1 MAKKLLDC
9 PTENIEPRSLG
20 PSNTMSES
28 SSNPTRTA
36 RQIDIGNVNIGNF
49 QVGSISGTKY
59 NDFNANGRPDPG
71 EVPIPNWQIY
81 LDLNNNGQPE
91 FNEPSTLTNPQG
103 NYIFANLPPGTY
115 QVREVQQPNF
125 RQTTPNPAPIT
136 ITSGTNAGNIN
147 FGNNFNAGTIAGTK
161 FNDINNNSSR
171 DPGEQ
176 GLANWQIY
184 LDLNRNNRLD
194 GVEPVTL
201 TNLEGNY
208 AFVNIPA
215 DTYLVRE
222 VQQPGFRQTTPDP
235 GPVNVTSNATVN
247 NINFGNVFFVGS
259 ISGFK
264 FNDLNAN
271 SVRDATDPPLTNWPI
286 YIDLN
291 ANSSFDPGEPNTI
304 TNPQGNYTFANVS
317 PGRYLVRE
325 VQQPGWVQTTPNPGP
340 IDIIGNT
347 NVVGVNFG
355 NNFPTG
361 SISGFKFNDL
371 NANGI
376 NEPTEPRV
384 ANWPIYLDLNNNGG
398 LDPNEPSTLTNPQGN
413 FSFINL
419 SQGTYLVREVPQP
432 GFRQT
437 TPNPTPIAV
446 GNGTNATNLSFG
458 NVLVTGT
465 ISGVK
470 FNDFNANG
478 RLDPG
483 EPPIANTQIY
493 IDLNNNSSL
502 DPGEASTLSDVQGNY
517 SFRNVPVGSYVVR
530 EVPPPGFIL
539 TTPPAVVVVS
549 ADIRASSIDLLTGD
563 LLTGDTEDRS
573 AKSLKGDPRTDAS
586 KYAAE
591 PAGNIG
597 ADSLLSS
604 QGRDIY
610 RISDFWSDGSFANL
624 GNIPNFEQQNVGLNL
639 NAEINQIVKGNELIN
654 SAIAHSVVPMGVRDF
669 PVI

>member
-1 MAKKLLDC
+1 
-9 PTENIEPRSLG
+9 
-20 PSNTMSES
+20 MSES
-28 SSNPTRTA
+28 TPTRIA
-36 RQIDIGNVNIGNF
+36 SQIDIGNVNIGNF

-59 NDFNANGRPDPG
+59 NDFNANGLPDPG

-91 FNEPSTLTNPQG
+91 FNEPSTVTNAQG

-161 FNDINNNSSR
+161 FNDINSNTLR

-194 GVEPVTL
+194 ADEPFTL
-201 TNLEGNY
+201 TNVEGNY

-222 VQQPGFRQTTPDP
+222 VQQPGFLQTTPDP
-235 GPVNVTSNATVN
+235 GPVNVTSNTTVN

-259 ISGFK
+259 ISGVK

-271 SVRDATDPPLTNWPI
+271 SVRDATDPPLANWPI
-286 YIDLN
+286 YLDLN
-291 ANSSFDPGEPNTI
+291 GNSSFDPGEPNTI

-317 PGRYLVRE
+317 SGRYLVRE

-340 IDIIGNT
+340 IDITGNT
-347 NVVGVNFG
+347 NAVGVNFG

-384 ANWPIYLDLNNNGG
+384 ANWPIYLDFNNNGS
-398 LDPNEPSTLTNPQGN
+398 LDPGEPSTLTNPEGN

-419 SQGTYLVREVPQP
+419 PQGTYVAREVPQP

-437 TPNPTPIAV
+437 TPNPTPITV

-502 DPGEASTLSDVQGNY
+502 DPGEASTLSDLQGNY

-530 EVPPPGFIL
+530 EVQPPGFIQ

-549 ADIRASSIDLLTGD
+549 AEIGASSIDLVTGEAE
-563 LLTGDTEDRS
+563 GRA
-573 AKSLKGDPRTDAS
+573 AKSLKGDPLTDTNS
-586 KYAAE
+586 YTEPE
-591 PAGNIG
+591 PAGNMG
-597 ADSLLSS
+597 ADSLLLS
-604 QGRDIY
+604 QGRDSDQ
-610 RISDFWSDGSFANL
+610 ISKFLSDGFFANL
-624 GNIPNFEQQNVGLNL
+624 GNIPNFGQQNVGLEP
-639 NAEINQIVKGNELIN
+639 NAQVGNFVNTNELDN
-654 SAIAHSVVPMGVRDF
+654 GVIADWFVPMGVSNF
-669 PVI
+669 PVK

>member
-1 MAKKLLDC
+1 
-9 PTENIEPRSLG
+9 
-20 PSNTMSES
+20 MSES
-28 SSNPTRTA
+28 VNDIKTA
-36 RQIDIGNVNIGNF
+36 SQLDIGNVNIGNF
-49 QVGSISGTKY
+49 QVGSIGGTKY

-71 EVPIPNWQIY
+71 DVPIPNWQIY
-81 LDLNNNGQPE
+81 LDINNNGRVD
-91 FNEPSTLTNPQG
+91 FNEPSTLTNGQG
-103 NYIFANLPPGTY
+103 NYIFVNLPPGTY

-161 FNDINNNSSR
+161 FNDINSNAR
-171 DPGEQ
+171 LDPGEPP
-176 GLANWQIY
+176 LANWQIY
-184 LDLNRNNRLD
+184 LDLNRNGRLD
-194 GVEPVTL
+194 GGEPNTI

-235 GPVNVTSNATVN
+235 GPINVTSNATIG

-259 ISGFK
+259 ISGLK
-264 FNDLNAN
+264 YNDLNAN
-271 SVRDATDPPLTNWPI
+271 SVRDATDPPLANWQI

-291 ANSSFDPGEPNTI
+291 ANGRLDPGEPNTI

-325 VQQPGWVQTTPNPGP
+325 VQQPGWVQTTPNPGA
-340 IDIIGNT
+340 IDITGNT
-347 NVVGVNFG
+347 NAVGVNFG

-376 NEPTEPRV
+376 NEPAEPRV
-384 ANWPIYLDLNNNGG
+384 ANWPIYIDLNNNNSQ
-398 LDPNEPSTLTNPQGN
+398 DANEPQTLTNPQGN

-419 SQGTYLVREVPQP
+419 PQGTYFVREVPQP

-437 TPNPTPIAV
+437 TPNPTPLTV
-446 GNGTNATNLSFG
+446 GNGTNATNISFG
-458 NVLVTGT
+458 NVLVTGN

-483 EPPIANTQIY
+483 EPPIASQQIY

-502 DPGEASTLSDVQGNY
+502 DPGEANTFSDSQGNY
-517 SFRNVPVGSYVVR
+517 SFRNVPVGSYVLR
-530 EVPPPGFIL
+530 EVPRPGFIQ
-539 TTPPAVVVVS
+539 TTAPALVVVS
-549 ADIRASSIDLLTGD
+549 AEIRARSIDLLTGD
-563 LLTGDTEDRS
+563 VEGKS
-573 AKSLKGDPRTDAS
+573 AKSLKGDLLTDAS
-586 KYAAE
+586 NYEGEVSAAGKFE
-591 PAGNIG
+591 
-597 ADSLLSS
+597 ADSLLLAQS
-604 QGRDIY
+604 QTSD
-610 RISDFWSDGSFANL
+610 RIGGVLVDRSLTNL
-624 GNIPNFEQQNVGLNL
+624 GDVPNFGQQDINLNL
-639 NAEINQIVKGNELIN
+639 NAESREFVKANLSLN
-654 SAIAHSVVPMGVRDF
+654 TPHFPAITSTRDF
-669 PVI
+669 KIA

>member
-1 MAKKLLDC
+1 M
-9 PTENIEPRSLG
+9 TE
-20 PSNTMSES
+20 

-36 RQIDIGNVNIGNF
+36 SQIDIGNVNIGNF
-49 QVGSISGTKY
+49 QVGSISGNKY
-59 NDFNANGRPDPG
+59 NDFNANGRPDG
-71 EVPIPNWQIY
+71 SDVPIPNWQIY
-81 LDLNNNGQPE
+81 LDLNNNNRIDGG
-91 FNEPSTLTNPQG
+91 EPSTLTNAQG

-136 ITSGTNAGNIN
+136 ITSGTNASNIN

-161 FNDINNNSSR
+161 FNDINSNAR
-171 DPGEQ
+171 LDPGEPP
-176 GLANWQIY
+176 LANWQIY

-194 GVEPVTL
+194 GGEPSTI
-201 TNLEGNY
+201 TNLQGNY

-215 DTYLVRE
+215 NTYLVRE

-235 GPVNVTSNATVN
+235 GPVNVTSNVTTTD
-247 NINFGNVFFVGS
+247 INFGNVFFVGS
-259 ISGFK
+259 ISGLK
-264 FNDLNAN
+264 YNDLNAN
-271 SVRDATDPPLTNWPI
+271 SVRDATDPPLVNWQI
-286 YIDLN
+286 YLDLN
-291 ANSSFDPGEPNTI
+291 ANNRLDPGEPNTI

-325 VQQPGWVQTTPNPGP
+325 VQQPGWIQTTPNPGS
-340 IDIIGNT
+340 IDITGNT
-347 NVVGVNFG
+347 NAVGVNFG

-371 NANGI
+371 NANGV

-384 ANWPIYLDLNNNGG
+384 ANWPIYLDTNNNNVR
-398 LDPNEPSTLTNPQGN
+398 DPNEPSTLTNPQGN

-419 SQGTYLVREVPQP
+419 PQGIYSVREVPQP

-493 IDLNNNSSL
+493 IDLNNNSRL
-502 DPGEASTLSDVQGNY
+502 DPGEASNFSDSQGNY
-517 SFRNVPVGSYVVR
+517 SFRNVPVGSYIIR
-530 EVPPPGFIL
+530 EVPPPGFIQ
-539 TTPPAVVVVS
+539 TTPPALVVVS
-549 ADIRASSIDLLTGD
+549 ADVRASSIDLLTGD
-563 LLTGDTEDRS
+563 PESRSVAGRKPS
-573 AKSLKGDPRTDAS
+573 AKSLKGDPLTDAS
-586 KYAAE
+586 YGGE
-591 PAGNIG
+591 PVGNMG
-597 ADSLLSS
+597 ADTSLAIA
-604 QGRDIY
+604 GRDSY
-610 RISDFWSDGSFANL
+610 QISDLLLDRPAANV
-624 GNIPNFEQQNVGLNL
+624 GNIPNFGQQNVIW
-639 NAEINQIVKGNELIN
+639 EPSPQIAGFVKTNELIN
-654 SAIAHSVVPMGVRDF
+654 WDLETRSGR
-669 PVI
+669 

>member
-1 MAKKLLDC
+1 
-9 PTENIEPRSLG
+9 LG
-20 PSNTMSES
+20 PSNTMSEF
-28 SSNPTRTA
+28 RTA
-36 RQIDIGNVNIGNF
+36 SQIDIGNVNIGNF

-59 NDFNANGRPDPG
+59 NDLNANGRPDPG
-71 EVPIPNWQIY
+71 EFPIPNWQIY
-81 LDLNNNGQPE
+81 LDLNNNSQPE

-125 RQTTPNPAPIT
+125 RQTTPNPSPIT
-136 ITSGTNAGNIN
+136 ITSGTNVGNIN
-147 FGNNFNAGTIAGTK
+147 FGNNFTAGTITGTK
-161 FNDINNNSSR
+161 FNDINNNSSP
-171 DPGEQ
+171 DPGEP

-194 GVEPVTL
+194 GGEPFTL
-201 TNLEGNY
+201 TNVRGKY

-215 DTYLVRE
+215 NTYLVRE

-247 NINFGNVFFVGS
+247 NINFGNIFFLGS

-271 SVRDATDPPLTNWPI
+271 SVRDATDPPLANWQI

-291 ANSSFDPGEPNTI
+291 GNGSLEPGEPNTI
-304 TNPQGNYTFANVS
+304 TNPQGNYTFANV
-317 PGRYLVRE
+317 PQGRYLVRE

-347 NVVGVNFG
+347 NAVGVSFG
-355 NNFPTG
+355 NNFPIG

-376 NEPTEPRV
+376 KEPTEPTV
-384 ANWPIYLDLNNNGG
+384 ANWPIYLDLNNSGAP
-398 LDPNEPSTLTNPQGN
+398 DSNEPSTLTNPQGN

-419 SQGTYLVREVPQP
+419 PQGTYLVREVPQP

-437 TPNPTPIAV
+437 TPNPTPIIV
-446 GNGTNATNLSFG
+446 GNGTNATNISFG

-470 FNDFNANG
+470 FNDLNANG

-483 EPPIANTQIY
+483 EPPIASSTIY

-530 EVPPPGFIL
+530 QVPPPGFIL
-539 TTPPAVVVVS
+539 TTPPTVVVVS
-549 ADIRASSIDLLTGD
+549 AQIRASSIDLVTADAEG
-563 LLTGDTEDRS
+563 GS
-573 AKSLKGDPRTDAS
+573 AKFWKGDPLTDAS
-586 KYAAE
+586 NYAGPE
-591 PAGNIG
+591 PAGYMG
-597 ADSLLSS
+597 ADSLLLSEGPDS
-604 QGRDIY
+604 D
-610 RISDFWSDGSFANL
+610 RISAFLVDRSVANL
-624 GNIPNFEQQNVGLNL
+624 GNIPNWRPQNFGLDT
-639 NAEINQIVKGNELIN
+639 NAQISEFVKKDELIKGGIGN
-654 SAIAHSVVPMGVRDF
+654 SVSTVGARDF
-669 PVI
+669 SVI

>member
-1 MAKKLLDC
+1 M
-9 PTENIEPRSLG
+9 T
-20 PSNTMSES
+20 ES
-28 SSNPTRTA
+28 SIPTRTA
-36 RQIDIGNVNIGNF
+36 SQIDIGNVNIGNF
-49 QVGSISGTKY
+49 QVGSISGNKY
-59 NDFNANGRPDPG
+59 NDFNANGRPDLP

-81 LDLNNNGQPE
+81 LDLNNNDRLD
-91 FNEPSTLTNPQG
+91 FNEPSTVTNAQG
-103 NYIFANLPPGTY
+103 NYTFANLPPGTY

-136 ITSGTNAGNIN
+136 INSGTFAGNIN

-161 FNDINNNSSR
+161 FNDINSNGSQ

-176 GLANWQIY
+176 PLANWQIY

-194 GVEPVTL
+194 GGEPVTL
-201 TNLEGNY
+201 TNFQGNY

-235 GPVNVTSNATVN
+235 GPINVTSNANIN
-247 NINFGNVFFVGS
+247 NVNFGNVFFVGS
-259 ISGFK
+259 ISGIK
-264 FNDLNAN
+264 YNDLNAN
-271 SVRDATDPPLTNWPI
+271 SIRDATDPPLANWQI
-286 YIDLN
+286 YLDLN
-291 ANSSFDPGEPNTI
+291 GNNSLDPGEPNTI
-304 TNPQGNYTFANVS
+304 TNPQGNYTFGNVS

-325 VQQPGWVQTTPNPGP
+325 VQQPGWVQTTPNPGA
-340 IDIIGNT
+340 IDITGNT
-347 NVVGVNFG
+347 NAVGVNFG

-384 ANWPIYLDLNNNGG
+384 ANWPIYIDLNNNNAP
-398 LDPNEPSTLTNPQGN
+398 DPNEPSTLTNPQGN

-419 SQGTYLVREVPQP
+419 PQGTYFVREVPQP

-437 TPNPTPIAV
+437 TPSPTPITV

-478 RLDPG
+478 RLDAG

-502 DPGEASTLSDVQGNY
+502 DPGEASTLSDSQGNY
-517 SFRNVPVGSYVVR
+517 SFRNVPVGSYVIR
-530 EVPPPGFIL
+530 EVQPPGFIQ

-549 ADIRASSIDLLTGD
+549 SDVRASSIDLLTGEAE
-563 LLTGDTEDRS
+563 GRS
-573 AKSLKGDPRTDAS
+573 AKSLNGDSLTDGGNSAG
-586 KYAAE
+586 AE
-591 PAGNIG
+591 PEGLMP
-597 ADSLLSS
+597 ADNLLSS
-604 QGRDIY
+604 AGRAIY
-610 RISDFWSDGSFANL
+610 PISDFLVDRQAASL
-624 GNIPNFEQQNVGLNL
+624 GNLPNLVQQNVGREL
-639 NAEINQIVKGNELIN
+639 NAQVGEFVNKNELIN
-654 SAIAHSVVPMGVRDF
+654 WNLGNSFVPSGARDLSVM
-669 PVI
+669 

>member
-1 MAKKLLDC
+1 LAKKLLDC

-28 SSNPTRTA
+28 STRTA
-36 RQIDIGNVNIGNF
+36 SQIDIGNVNIGNF

-115 QVREVQQPNF
+115 QAREVQQSNF

-161 FNDINNNSSR
+161 FNDINSNSSR

-194 GVEPVTL
+194 GDEPVTF
-201 TNLEGNY
+201 TNVEGNY

-222 VQQPGFRQTTPDP
+222 VQQPGFLQTTPDP

-271 SVRDATDPPLTNWPI
+271 SVRDATDPPLANWPI
-286 YIDLN
+286 YLDLN
-291 ANSSFDPGEPNTI
+291 GNGSFDPGEPNTI

-325 VQQPGWVQTTPNPGP
+325 VQQPGWIQTTPNPGP
-340 IDIIGNT
+340 IDITGNT
-347 NVVGVNFG
+347 NAVGVNFG

-384 ANWPIYLDLNNNGG
+384 ANWPIYLDFNNNGS
-398 LDPNEPSTLTNPQGN
+398 LDPGEPSTLTNPEGN

-419 SQGTYLVREVPQP
+419 PQGTYVVREVPQP

-437 TPNPTPIAV
+437 TPNPTPITV

-483 EPPIANTQIY
+483 EPPIANTPIY

-549 ADIRASSIDLLTGD
+549 ADIRASSIDVVTGEA
-563 LLTGDTEDRS
+563 EDRP
-573 AKSLKGDPRTDAS
+573 AKSLKGDPLTDGS
-586 KYAAE
+586 SYAGPE
-591 PAGNIG
+591 PAAKIG
-597 ADSLLSS
+597 ADSLLSIA
-604 QGRDIY
+604 GRDIY
-610 RISDFWSDGSFANL
+610 PISDFLVDRPAANL
-624 GNIPNFEQQNVGLNL
+624 GNIPNFGQQNVGREPNTQVGEFV
-639 NAEINQIVKGNELIN
+639 NKNELIN
-654 SAIAHSVVPMGVRDF
+654 WNLGNSFVPLGARDLSVM
-669 PVI
+669 

>member
-1 MAKKLLDC
+1 M
-9 PTENIEPRSLG
+9 TE
-20 PSNTMSES
+20 

-36 RQIDIGNVNIGNF
+36 SQIDIGNVNIGNF
-49 QVGSISGTKY
+49 QVGSISGNKY
-59 NDFNANGRPDPG
+59 NDFNANGRPDG
-71 EVPIPNWQIY
+71 SDVPIPNWQIY
-81 LDLNNNGQPE
+81 LDLNNNNRIDGG
-91 FNEPSTLTNPQG
+91 EPSTLTNAQG

-136 ITSGTNAGNIN
+136 ITSGTNASNIN

-161 FNDINNNSSR
+161 FNDINSNAR
-171 DPGEQ
+171 LDPGEPP
-176 GLANWQIY
+176 LANWQIY

-194 GVEPVTL
+194 GGEPSTI
-201 TNLEGNY
+201 TNLQGNY

-215 DTYLVRE
+215 NTYLVRE

-235 GPVNVTSNATVN
+235 GPVNVTSNVTTTD
-247 NINFGNVFFVGS
+247 INFGNVFFVGS
-259 ISGFK
+259 ISGLK
-264 FNDLNAN
+264 YNDLNAN
-271 SVRDATDPPLTNWPI
+271 SVRDATDPNRL
-286 YIDLN
+286 
-291 ANSSFDPGEPNTI
+291 DPGEPNTI

-325 VQQPGWVQTTPNPGP
+325 VQQPGWIQTTPNPGS
-340 IDIIGNT
+340 IDITGNT
-347 NVVGVNFG
+347 NAVGVNFG

-371 NANGI
+371 NANGV

-384 ANWPIYLDLNNNGG
+384 ANWPIYLDTNNNNVR
-398 LDPNEPSTLTNPQGN
+398 DPNEPSTLTNPQGN

-419 SQGTYLVREVPQP
+419 PQGIYSVREVPQP

-493 IDLNNNSSL
+493 IDLNNNSRL
-502 DPGEASTLSDVQGNY
+502 DPGEASNFSDSQGNY
-517 SFRNVPVGSYVVR
+517 SFRNVPVGSYIIR
-530 EVPPPGFIL
+530 EVPPPGFIQ
-539 TTPPAVVVVS
+539 TTPPALVVVS
-549 ADIRASSIDLLTGD
+549 ADVRASSIDLLTGD
-563 LLTGDTEDRS
+563 PESRSVAGRKPS
-573 AKSLKGDPRTDAS
+573 AKSLKGDPLTDAS
-586 KYAAE
+586 YGGE
-591 PAGNIG
+591 PVGNMG
-597 ADSLLSS
+597 ADTSLAIA
-604 QGRDIY
+604 GRDSY
-610 RISDFWSDGSFANL
+610 QISDLLLDRPAANV
-624 GNIPNFEQQNVGLNL
+624 GNIPNFGQQNVIW
-639 NAEINQIVKGNELIN
+639 EPSPQIAGFVKTNELIN
-654 SAIAHSVVPMGVRDF
+654 WDLETRSGR
-669 PVI
+669 

>member
-1 MAKKLLDC
+1 M
-9 PTENIEPRSLG
+9 TE
-20 PSNTMSES
+20 

-36 RQIDIGNVNIGNF
+36 SQIDIGNVNIGNF
-49 QVGSISGTKY
+49 QVGSISGNKY

-71 EVPIPNWQIY
+71 DVPIPNWQIY
-81 LDLNNNGQPE
+81 LDLNNNSRLDV
-91 FNEPSTLTNPQG
+91 NEPSTLTNAQG
-103 NYIFANLPPGTY
+103 NYVFANLPPGTY

-161 FNDINNNSSR
+161 FNDINSNGR
-171 DPGEQ
+171 QDPGEQ
-176 GLANWQIY
+176 PLANWQIY

-194 GVEPVTL
+194 GGEPSTI
-201 TNLEGNY
+201 TNLQGNY

-235 GPVNVTSNATVN
+235 GPINVTSNAAIGNV
-247 NINFGNVFFVGS
+247 NFGNVFFVGS
-259 ISGFK
+259 ISGLK
-264 FNDLNAN
+264 YNDLNAN
-271 SVRDATDPPLTNWPI
+271 SVRDATDPPLVNWQI
-286 YIDLN
+286 YLDLN
-291 ANSSFDPGEPNTI
+291 ANNRLDPGEPNTI
-304 TNPQGNYTFANVS
+304 TNPQGNYTFGNVS

-325 VQQPGWVQTTPNPGP
+325 VQQPGWIQTTPNPGA
-340 IDIIGNT
+340 IDITGNT
-347 NVVGVNFG
+347 NAVGVNFG

-371 NANGI
+371 NSNGV

-384 ANWPIYLDLNNNGG
+384 ANWPIYIDTNNNNVR
-398 LDPNEPSTLTNPQGN
+398 DPNEPSTLTNPQGN

-419 SQGTYLVREVPQP
+419 PQGIYSVREVPQP

-478 RLDPG
+478 RLDAG

-493 IDLNNNSSL
+493 IDLNNNSRL
-502 DPGEASTLSDVQGNY
+502 DPGEASTLSDSQGNY
-517 SFRNVPVGSYVVR
+517 SFRNVPVGSYVIR
-530 EVPPPGFIL
+530 EVPPPGFIQ
-539 TTPPAVVVVS
+539 TTPPAIVVVS
-549 ADIRASSIDLLTGD
+549 ADVRASSIDLLTGD
-563 LLTGDTEDRS
+563 GESRA
-573 AKSLKGDPRTDAS
+573 AKSLKGDPLTDAS
-586 KYAAE
+586 SYTDPQDAANLE
-591 PAGNIG
+591 T
-597 ADSLLSS
+597 DSLVSSLS
-604 QGRDIY
+604 RDIY
-610 RISDFWSDGSFANL
+610 SISDLLLDRPVANL
-624 GNIPNFEQQNVGLNL
+624 GNLPNFGQQNVLWEPNT
-639 NAEINQIVKGNELIN
+639 QIAGFVNRNELIN
-654 SAIAHSVVPMGVRDF
+654 WVLETRSGR
-669 PVI
+669 

>member
-1 MAKKLLDC
+1 
-9 PTENIEPRSLG
+9 
-20 PSNTMSES
+20 MSEFI
-28 SSNPTRTA
+28 TA
-36 RQIDIGNVNIGNF
+36 SQIDIGNVNIGNF

-59 NDFNANGRPDPG
+59 NDLNANGRPDPG

-81 LDLNNNGQPE
+81 LDLNNNSQPE
-91 FNEPSTLTNPQG
+91 FNEPSTLTNPEG

-125 RQTTPNPAPIT
+125 RQTTPNPSPIT
-136 ITSGTNAGNIN
+136 ITSGTNVGNIN

-161 FNDINNNSSR
+161 FNDINNNSSP
-171 DPGEQ
+171 DPGEP

-194 GVEPVTL
+194 GDEPFTF
-201 TNLEGNY
+201 TNVQGNY

-215 DTYLVRE
+215 NTYWVRE

-235 GPVNVTSNATVN
+235 GPVNVTPNATVN

-271 SVRDATDPPLTNWPI
+271 TVRDATDPPLANWPI

-291 ANSSFDPGEPNTI
+291 ANGSLDPGEPNTI
-304 TNPQGNYTFANVS
+304 TNLQGNYTFANVS

-325 VQQPGWVQTTPNPGP
+325 VQQPGWVQTTPNPAP

-347 NVVGVNFG
+347 NAVGVYFG
-355 NNFPTG
+355 NNLPTG

-376 NEPTEPRV
+376 NEPTEPIV
-384 ANWPIYLDLNNNGG
+384 ANWPIYLDLNNNGAP
-398 LDPNEPSTLTNPQGN
+398 DPNEPSTLTNPQGN

-419 SQGTYLVREVPQP
+419 PQGTYLVREVPQP

-437 TPNPTPIAV
+437 TPNPTPITV

-465 ISGVK
+465 IAGVK
-470 FNDFNANG
+470 FNDLNANG
-478 RLDPG
+478 RLRSRGTADRQLCYLHRP
-483 EPPIANTQIY
+483 Q
-493 IDLNNNSSL
+493 
-502 DPGEASTLSDVQGNY
+502 QQQQ
-517 SFRNVPVGSYVVR
+517 FRSG
-530 EVPPPGFIL
+530 
-539 TTPPAVVVVS
+539 
-549 ADIRASSIDLLTGD
+549 
-563 LLTGDTEDRS
+563 
-573 AKSLKGDPRTDAS
+573 
-586 KYAAE
+586 
-591 PAGNIG
+591 
-597 ADSLLSS
+597 
-604 QGRDIY
+604 
-610 RISDFWSDGSFANL
+610 
-624 GNIPNFEQQNVGLNL
+624 
-639 NAEINQIVKGNELIN
+639 
-654 SAIAHSVVPMGVRDF
+654 
-669 PVI
+669 

>member
-1 MAKKLLDC
+1 
-9 PTENIEPRSLG
+9 
-20 PSNTMSES
+20 MSES
-28 SSNPTRTA
+28 RTA
-36 RQIDIGNVNIGNF
+36 SQIDIGNVNIGNF

-81 LDLNNNGQPE
+81 LDLNNNGQPD

-161 FNDINNNSSR
+161 FNDINNNSNR

-194 GVEPVTL
+194 GGEPFTF
-201 TNLEGNY
+201 TNVQGNY

-235 GPVNVTSNATVN
+235 DPVNVTSNATVN

-259 ISGFK
+259 ISGLK
-264 FNDLNAN
+264 YNDLNAN
-271 SVRDATDPPLTNWPI
+271 SVRDATDPPLANWPI

-291 ANSSFDPGEPNTI
+291 GNGSFDPGEP
-304 TNPQGNYTFANVS
+304 
-317 PGRYLVRE
+317 
-325 VQQPGWVQTTPNPGP
+325 
-340 IDIIGNT
+340 NT

-398 LDPNEPSTLTNPQGN
+398 RDPNEPSTLTNPQGN

-419 SQGTYLVREVPQP
+419 PQGIYVVREVPQP

-437 TPNPTPIAV
+437 TPNPTPITV

-493 IDLNNNSSL
+493 IDLNNNSRL

-517 SFRNVPVGSYVVR
+517 TFRNVPVGSYVVR
-530 EVPPPGFIL
+530 EVQPPGFIQ

-549 ADIRASSIDLLTGD
+549 ADIRASSIDLLTGEAE
-563 LLTGDTEDRS
+563 GRS
-573 AKSLKGDPRTDAS
+573 AESLKGDPLTDAS
-586 KYAAE
+586 NYAGE
-591 PAGNIG
+591 PAANMGV
-597 ADSLLSS
+597 DSLLSS
-604 QGRDIY
+604 QGHDSY
-610 RISDFWSDGSFANL
+610 RISDFFVDRPVGDL
-624 GNIPNFEQQNVGLNL
+624 GNIPNIGPQNVGLDTNS
-639 NAEINQIVKGNELIN
+639 QIGEFVNKSELIKGAIGN
-654 SAIAHSVVPMGVRDF
+654 SVSTVGPRDF
-669 PVI
+669 SVI

>member
-1 MAKKLLDC
+1 MG
-9 PTENIEPRSLG
+9 PT
-20 PSNTMSES
+20 NTMTE

-36 RQIDIGNVNIGNF
+36 SQIDIGNVNIGNF
-49 QVGSISGTKY
+49 QVGSISGNKY
-59 NDFNANGRPDPG
+59 NDFNANGRPDG
-71 EVPIPNWQIY
+71 SDVPIPNWQIY
-81 LDLNNNGQPE
+81 LDLNNNNRIDGG
-91 FNEPSTLTNPQG
+91 EPSTLTNAQG

-136 ITSGTNAGNIN
+136 ITSGTNASNIN

-161 FNDINNNSSR
+161 FNDINSNAR
-171 DPGEQ
+171 LDPGEPP
-176 GLANWQIY
+176 LANWQIY

-194 GVEPVTL
+194 GGEPSTI
-201 TNLEGNY
+201 TNLQGNY

-215 DTYLVRE
+215 NTYLVRE

-235 GPVNVTSNATVN
+235 GPVNVTSNVTTTD
-247 NINFGNVFFVGS
+247 INFGNVFFVGS
-259 ISGFK
+259 ISGLK
-264 FNDLNAN
+264 YNDLNAN
-271 SVRDATDPPLTNWPI
+271 SVRDATDPPLVNWQI
-286 YIDLN
+286 YLDLN
-291 ANSSFDPGEPNTI
+291 ANNRLDPGEPNTI

-325 VQQPGWVQTTPNPGP
+325 VQQPGWIQTTPNPGS
-340 IDIIGNT
+340 IDITGNT
-347 NVVGVNFG
+347 NAVGVNFG

-371 NANGI
+371 NANGV

-384 ANWPIYLDLNNNGG
+384 ANWPIYLDTNNNNVR
-398 LDPNEPSTLTNPQGN
+398 DPNEPSTLTNPQGN

-419 SQGTYLVREVPQP
+419 PQGIYSVREVPQP

-493 IDLNNNSSL
+493 IDLNNNSRL
-502 DPGEASTLSDVQGNY
+502 DPGEASNFSDSQGNY
-517 SFRNVPVGSYVVR
+517 SFRNVPVGSYIIR
-530 EVPPPGFIL
+530 EVPPPGFIQ
-539 TTPPAVVVVS
+539 TTPPALVVVS
-549 ADIRASSIDLLTGD
+549 ADVRASSIDLLTGD
-563 LLTGDTEDRS
+563 PESRSVAGRKPS
-573 AKSLKGDPRTDAS
+573 AKSLKGDPLTDAS
-586 KYAAE
+586 YGGE
-591 PAGNIG
+591 PVGNMG
-597 ADSLLSS
+597 ADTSLAIA
-604 QGRDIY
+604 GRDSY
-610 RISDFWSDGSFANL
+610 QISDLLLDRPAANV
-624 GNIPNFEQQNVGLNL
+624 GNLPNFGQQNVIW
-639 NAEINQIVKGNELIN
+639 EPSPQIAGFVKTNELIN
-654 SAIAHSVVPMGVRDF
+654 WDLETRSGR
-669 PVI
+669 

>member
-1 MAKKLLDC
+1 MTK
-9 PTENIEPRSLG
+9 
-20 PSNTMSES
+20 S
-28 SSNPTRTA
+28 SIPTRTA
-36 RQIDIGNVNIGNF
+36 SQIDIGNVNIGNF

-59 NDFNANGRPDPG
+59 NDFNANGLPDPG

-161 FNDINNNSSR
+161 FNDINSNGSQ

-176 GLANWQIY
+176 PLANWQIY

-194 GVEPVTL
+194 GGEPSTV
-201 TNLEGNY
+201 TNLQGNY

-222 VQQPGFRQTTPDP
+222 VQQPGFIQTTPDP
-235 GPVNVTSNATVN
+235 GPIEVTSNANIN
-247 NINFGNVFFVGS
+247 NVNFGNVFFVGS
-259 ISGFK
+259 ISGIK
-264 FNDLNAN
+264 YNDLNAN
-271 SVRDATDPPLTNWPI
+271 SIRDATDPPLANWQI
-286 YIDLN
+286 YLDLN
-291 ANSSFDPGEPNTI
+291 GNNSLDPGEPNTI
-304 TNPQGNYTFANVS
+304 TNPEGNYTFGNVS

-325 VQQPGWVQTTPNPGP
+325 VQQPGWVQTTPNPGA
-340 IDIIGNT
+340 IDITGNT
-347 NVVGVNFG
+347 NAVGVNFG

-384 ANWPIYLDLNNNGG
+384 ANWPIYIDLNNNNAN
-398 LDPNEPSTLTNPQGN
+398 DPNEPSTLTNPQGN

-419 SQGTYLVREVPQP
+419 PQGTYFVREVPQP

-437 TPNPTPIAV
+437 TPSPTPITV

-478 RLDPG
+478 RLDAG

-502 DPGEASTLSDVQGNY
+502 DPGEASTLSDSQGNY
-517 SFRNVPVGSYVVR
+517 SFRNVPVGSYVIR
-530 EVPPPGFIL
+530 EVQPPGFIQ

-549 ADIRASSIDLLTGD
+549 SDVRGSSIDLLTGEAE
-563 LLTGDTEDRS
+563 GRS
-573 AKSLKGDPRTDAS
+573 AKSLNGDSLTDGGNSAG
-586 KYAAE
+586 AE
-591 PAGNIG
+591 PEALMA

-604 QGRDIY
+604 AGRAIY
-610 RISDFWSDGSFANL
+610 PISDFLVDRQAASL
-624 GNIPNFEQQNVGLNL
+624 GNLPNLVQQNVGREL
-639 NAEINQIVKGNELIN
+639 NAQVGEFVNKNELIN
-654 SAIAHSVVPMGVRDF
+654 WNLGNSFVPSGARDLSVM
-669 PVI
+669 

>member
-1 MAKKLLDC
+1 LA
-9 PTENIEPRSLG
+9 I
-20 PSNTMSES
+20 
-28 SSNPTRTA
+28 
-36 RQIDIGNVNIGNF
+36 
-49 QVGSISGTKY
+49 SILAT
-59 NDFNANGRPDPG
+59 
-71 EVPIPNWQIY
+71 
-81 LDLNNNGQPE
+81 
-91 FNEPSTLTNPQG
+91 TLTQG
-103 NYIFANLPPGTY
+103 LT
-115 QVREVQQPNF
+115 
-125 RQTTPNPAPIT
+125 
-136 ITSGTNAGNIN
+136 
-147 FGNNFNAGTIAGTK
+147 GTK
-161 FNDINNNSSR
+161 FNDINNNSSP
-171 DPGEQ
+171 DPGEP

-194 GVEPVTL
+194 GGEPFTF
-201 TNLEGNY
+201 TNVQGKY

-215 DTYLVRE
+215 NTYWVRE

-271 SVRDATDPPLTNWPI
+271 SVRDATDPPLANWQI

-291 ANSSFDPGEPNTI
+291 GNGRVDPGEPNTI

-347 NVVGVNFG
+347 NAVGVSFG

-361 SISGFKFNDL
+361 SISGFKFNDF

-376 NEPTEPRV
+376 KEPTEPTV
-384 ANWPIYLDLNNNGG
+384 ANWPIYLDLNNNGAP
-398 LDPNEPSTLTNPQGN
+398 DPNEPSTLTNPQGN

-419 SQGTYLVREVPQP
+419 PQGTYSVREVQQP

-437 TPNPTPIAV
+437 TPNPTPITV
-446 GNGTNATNLSFG
+446 TNGTNATNLSFG

-478 RLDPG
+478 RLEPG
-483 EPPIANTQIY
+483 EPPIASSPIY

-517 SFRNVPVGSYVVR
+517 SFRNVPVGSYVIR

-539 TTPPAVVVVS
+539 TTPPRVVVVS
-549 ADIRASSIDLLTGD
+549 AEVRASSIEWVTPDAEGW
-563 LLTGDTEDRS
+563 S
-573 AKSLKGDPRTDAS
+573 AKSSNGYLLTDAS
-586 KYAAE
+586 NYAGPE

-597 ADSLLSS
+597 ADSLLLRE
-604 QGRDIY
+604 GRDSY
-610 RISDFWSDGSFANL
+610 RISDFLVDRPVANL
-624 GNIPNFEQQNVGLNL
+624 GNIPNFGPQNVGLDT
-639 NAEINQIVKGNELIN
+639 NAQIGEFVKKMN
-654 SAIAHSVVPMGVRDF
+654 
-669 PVI
+669 

>member
-1 MAKKLLDC
+1 M
-9 PTENIEPRSLG
+9 TE
-20 PSNTMSES
+20 

-36 RQIDIGNVNIGNF
+36 SQIDIGNVNIGNF
-49 QVGSISGTKY
+49 QVGSISGNKY
-59 NDFNANGRPDPG
+59 NDFNANGRPDG
-71 EVPIPNWQIY
+71 SDVPIPNWQIY
-81 LDLNNNGQPE
+81 LDLNNNNRIDGG
-91 FNEPSTLTNPQG
+91 EPSTLTNAQG

-136 ITSGTNAGNIN
+136 ITSGTNASNIN

-161 FNDINNNSSR
+161 FNDINSNAR
-171 DPGEQ
+171 LDPGEPP
-176 GLANWQIY
+176 LANWQIY

-194 GVEPVTL
+194 GGEPSTI
-201 TNLEGNY
+201 TNLQGNY

-215 DTYLVRE
+215 NTYLVRE

-235 GPVNVTSNATVN
+235 GPVNVTSNVTTTD
-247 NINFGNVFFVGS
+247 INFGNVFFVGS
-259 ISGFK
+259 ISGLK
-264 FNDLNAN
+264 YNDLNAN
-271 SVRDATDPPLTNWPI
+271 SVRDATDPPLVNWQI
-286 YIDLN
+286 YLDLN
-291 ANSSFDPGEPNTI
+291 ANNRLDPGEPNTI

-325 VQQPGWVQTTPNPGP
+325 VQQPGWIQTTPNPGS
-340 IDIIGNT
+340 IDITGNT
-347 NVVGVNFG
+347 NAVGVNFG

-371 NANGI
+371 NANGV

-384 ANWPIYLDLNNNGG
+384 ANWPIYLDTNNNNVR
-398 LDPNEPSTLTNPQGN
+398 DPNEPSTLTNPQGN

-419 SQGTYLVREVPQP
+419 PQGIYSVREVPQP

-493 IDLNNNSSL
+493 IDLNNNSRL
-502 DPGEASTLSDVQGNY
+502 DPGEASNFSDSQGNY
-517 SFRNVPVGSYVVR
+517 SFRNVPVGSYIIR
-530 EVPPPGFIL
+530 EVPPPGFIQ
-539 TTPPAVVVVS
+539 TTPPALVVVS
-549 ADIRASSIDLLTGD
+549 ADVRASSIDLLTGD
-563 LLTGDTEDRS
+563 PESRSVAGRKPS
-573 AKSLKGDPRTDAS
+573 AKSLKGDPLTDAS
-586 KYAAE
+586 YGGE
-591 PAGNIG
+591 PVGNMG
-597 ADSLLSS
+597 ADTSLAIA
-604 QGRDIY
+604 GRDSY
-610 RISDFWSDGSFANL
+610 QISDLLLDRPAANV
-624 GNIPNFEQQNVGLNL
+624 GNLPNFGQQNVIW
-639 NAEINQIVKGNELIN
+639 EPSPQIAGFVKTNELIN
-654 SAIAHSVVPMGVRDF
+654 WDLETRSGR
-669 PVI
+669 

>member
-1 MAKKLLDC
+1 
-9 PTENIEPRSLG
+9 
-20 PSNTMSES
+20 MSES
-28 SSNPTRTA
+28 TPTRTA
-36 RQIDIGNVNIGNF
+36 SQIDIGNVNIGNF

-81 LDLNNNGQPE
+81 LDLNNNGQPD

-194 GVEPVTL
+194 GGEPFTL
-201 TNLEGNY
+201 TNFQGNY

-259 ISGFK
+259 ISGLK
-264 FNDLNAN
+264 YNDLNAN
-271 SVRDATDPPLTNWPI
+271 SVRDATDPPLANWPI

-291 ANSSFDPGEPNTI
+291 GNGSFDPGEPNTI

-325 VQQPGWVQTTPNPGP
+325 AQQPGWVQTTPNPAP

-398 LDPNEPSTLTNPQGN
+398 RDPNEPSTLTNPQGN

-419 SQGTYLVREVPQP
+419 PQGIYVVREVPQP

-437 TPNPTPIAV
+437 TPNPTPITV

-502 DPGEASTLSDVQGNY
+502 DPGEASTFSDVLGNY

-539 TTPPAVVVVS
+539 TTPPALVVVS
-549 ADIRASSIDLLTGD
+549 AEIRASKIDLLTGD
-563 LLTGDTEDRS
+563 LLTEDTEGRS
-573 AKSLKGDPRTDAS
+573 AKSLNGDSRTDS
-586 KYAAE
+586 SSYAGE
-591 PAGNIG
+591 PAANNIG
-597 ADSLLSS
+597 ADSLPLSS
-604 QGRDIY
+604 GGDTY
-610 RISDFWSDGSFANL
+610 RISDFLVDRSVANL
-624 GNIPNFEQQNVGLNL
+624 GNIPNFGQQNVGLNL
-639 NAEINQIVKGNELIN
+639 NAEISQIVKGNELIN
-654 SAIAHSVVPMGVRDF
+654 SALGHWVSTVAASDFSVM
-669 PVI
+669 

>member
-1 MAKKLLDC
+1 M
-9 PTENIEPRSLG
+9 TE
-20 PSNTMSES
+20 

-36 RQIDIGNVNIGNF
+36 SQIDIGNVNIGNF
-49 QVGSISGTKY
+49 QVGSISGNKY

-71 EVPIPNWQIY
+71 DVPIPNWQIY
-81 LDLNNNGQPE
+81 LDLNNNGRFDPG
-91 FNEPSTLTNPQG
+91 EPSTLTNAQG
-103 NYIFANLPPGTY
+103 NYAFANLPGGTY

-136 ITSGTNAGNIN
+136 ITSGTNAANIN

-161 FNDINNNSSR
+161 FNDINSNGR
-171 DPGEQ
+171 QDPGEQ
-176 GLANWQIY
+176 PLANWQIY
-184 LDLNRNNRLD
+184 LDLNSNGRLD
-194 GVEPVTL
+194 PGEPSTVT
-201 TNLEGNY
+201 NAQGNY

-215 DTYLVRE
+215 GTYSVRE

-247 NINFGNVFFVGS
+247 NVNFGNVFFVGS
-259 ISGFK
+259 ISGLK

-271 SVRDATDPPLTNWPI
+271 SIRDATDPALANWQI
-286 YIDLN
+286 YLDLN
-291 ANSSFDPGEPNTI
+291 GNNRLDPGEPNTI
-304 TNPQGNYTFANVS
+304 TNAQGNYTFGNVS
-317 PGRYLVRE
+317 PGSYLVRE

-340 IDIIGNT
+340 IDITGNT
-347 NVVGVNFG
+347 NAVGVNFG

-371 NANGI
+371 NSNGV

-384 ANWPIYLDLNNNGG
+384 ANWPIYLDINNNGS
-398 LDPNEPSTLTNPQGN
+398 LDPGEPSTLTNPQGN

-419 SQGTYLVREVPQP
+419 PQGTYTVREVPQP

-437 TPNPTPIAV
+437 TPNPTPITV
-446 GNGTNATNLSFG
+446 GNGTNATNISFG

-470 FNDFNANG
+470 FNDLNANG

-493 IDLNNNSSL
+493 IDLNNNGSL
-502 DPGEASTLSDVQGNY
+502 DPGEASTFSDSQGNY
-517 SFRNVPVGSYVVR
+517 SFRNVPVGSYVIR
-530 EVPPPGFIL
+530 EVPPPGFIQ

-549 ADIRASSIDLLTGD
+549 PDIRASSIDLLTGD
-563 LLTGDTEDRS
+563 AGGRS
-573 AKSLKGDPRTDAS
+573 AQSLNGDPLTDAS
-586 KYAAE
+586 IAGAQ
-591 PAGNIG
+591 PAGNIV

-604 QGRDIY
+604 QVSDSY
-610 RISDFWSDGSFANL
+610 QISNFLVDRPAANL
-624 GNIPNFEQQNVGLNL
+624 GNIPNSGQPNVGLEP
-639 NAEINQIVKGNELIN
+639 NAQTNQFVNKNELIN
-654 SAIAHSVVPMGVRDF
+654 WALGNSIVPVGARDLSVMQG
-669 PVI
+669 

>member
-1 MAKKLLDC
+1 
-9 PTENIEPRSLG
+9 
-20 PSNTMSES
+20 MSELV
-28 SSNPTRTA
+28 NDIRTA
-36 RQIDIGNVNIGNF
+36 SQIDIGNVNIGNF
-49 QVGSISGTKY
+49 QVGSIGGTKY
-59 NDFNANGRPDPG
+59 NDLNANGRPDPG

-81 LDLNNNGQPE
+81 LDINNNGRVD
-91 FNEPSTLTNPQG
+91 FNEPSTLTNGQG

-147 FGNNFNAGTIAGTK
+147 FGNNFFAGTIAGTK
-161 FNDINNNSSR
+161 FNDINSNAR
-171 DPGEQ
+171 LDPGEQ
-176 GLANWQIY
+176 PLANWQIY
-184 LDLNRNNRLD
+184 LDLNRNGRLD
-194 GVEPVTL
+194 GGEPNTF
-201 TNLEGNY
+201 TNPQGNY

-235 GPVNVTSNATVN
+235 GPVNVTSNATIG

-259 ISGFK
+259 ISGIK
-264 FNDLNAN
+264 YNDLNAN
-271 SVRDATDPPLTNWPI
+271 SIRDATDPPLANWQVYLDI
-286 YIDLN
+286 NGNGRLDG
-291 ANSSFDPGEPNTI
+291 GEPNTI
-304 TNPQGNYTFANVS
+304 TNPQGNYTFGNVS

-325 VQQPGWVQTTPNPGP
+325 VQQPGWVQTTPNPGA
-340 IDIIGNT
+340 IDITGNT
-347 NVVGVNFG
+347 NAVGVNFG

-384 ANWPIYLDLNNNGG
+384 ANWPIYIDLNNNNS
-398 LDPNEPSTLTNPQGN
+398 LDPNEPRTLTNAQGN

-419 SQGTYLVREVPQP
+419 PQGNYFVREVPQP

-437 TPNPTPIAV
+437 TPNPTPLTV
-446 GNGTNATNLSFG
+446 GNGTNATNISFG

-483 EPPIANTQIY
+483 EPPISNTQIY

-502 DPGEASTLSDVQGNY
+502 DPGEASTFSDSQGNY
-517 SFRNVPVGSYVVR
+517 SFRNVPVGSYVLR
-530 EVPPPGFIL
+530 EVPRPGFIQ

-549 ADIRASSIDLLTGD
+549 TEIRARSIDLLTGD
-563 LLTGDTEDRS
+563 AEVKS
-573 AKSLKGDPRTDAS
+573 AKSLPSDPLTDAS
-586 KYAAE
+586 SYLDE
-591 PAGNIG
+591 VSAGKFE
-597 ADSLLSS
+597 ADSLLWSES
-604 QGRDIY
+604 QTSDQ
-610 RISDFWSDGSFANL
+610 ISDILVDRSLTNL
-624 GNIPNFEQQNVGLNL
+624 GYVPHFEQPNVGLNL
-639 NAEINQIVKGNELIN
+639 NAESSDFVKTNLAINIAPFPTMT
-654 SAIAHSVVPMGVRDF
+654 SARNFNIAGS
-669 PVI
+669 